1 MKVLVLLPFICAA
14 CQALLAAPAHA
25 QSTRTWVSGVGSD
38 SNSCSRTAPCA
49 TWAGAYA
56 NTLAGGEIDALD
68 AGGFGALT
76 ISKSITL
83 DGGGGQVASVL
94 VSGANGINVAAGAT
108 DVVVIRNVRFQGAL
122 GNGSNPGGAGINGI
136 SFTSGA
142 KLILDHVDINGF
154 NNNCIVM
161 ANTNA
166 AMLSVKD
173 STMENCT
180 AGAILIMP
188 SSVTANAYITNT
200 VMAYSRF
207 GLRVQDNGRATVS
220 QSDASNNMNN
230 GLIATSSSSPSEI
243 DITYSVVANNGA
255 NGIITSGANAL
266 IRFAN
271 TAIFAN
277 GQGINTSSG
286 GTITSFTPPTNVN
299 AGNATAGAPNGAAI
313 AQQ

>member
-1 MKVLVLLPFICAA
+1 MKVLVLLSFICAA
-14 CQALLAAPAHA
+14 SQALLAAPAHA
-25 QSTRTWVSGVGSD
+25 QSTRTWVSGVGND
-38 SNSCSRTAPCA
+38 ANPCTRTAPCQ
-49 TWAGAYA
+49 TWAGAFA
-56 NTLAGGEIDALD
+56 NTVAGGEIDVLD
-68 AGGFGALT
+68 PGGFGTLT
-76 ISKSITL
+76 INKSITL

-108 DVVVIRNVRFQGAL
+108 DVVIIRNVRFQGIL

-154 NNNCIVM
+154 NTNCIVM
-161 ANTNA
+161 ANTNIA
-166 AMLSVKD
+166 TLSVKD
-173 STMENCT
+173 STMENCA

-188 SSVTANAYITNT
+188 SGVTANAYITHT
-200 VMAYSRF
+200 VMSFSRF

-220 QSDASNNMNN
+220 QSDASNNVNN

-266 IRFAN
+266 IRFVN
-271 TAIFAN
+271 TAIFDN
-277 GQGINTSSG
+277 GQGINTSFG

-313 AQQ
+313 PQQ

>member
-1 MKVLVLLPFICAA
+1 MKVLVLLSFICAA

-25 QSTRTWVSGVGSD
+25 QSTRTWVSGVGND
-38 SNSCSRTAPCA
+38 ANPCSRTAPCA

-68 AGGFGALT
+68 AGGFGTLT
-76 ISKSITL
+76 VSKSITL

-108 DVVVIRNVRFQGAL
+108 DVVIIRNVHFQGGL
-122 GNGSNPGGAGINGI
+122 GNGSNPGSAGINGI

-166 AMLSVKD
+166 ATLSVKD
-173 STMENCT
+173 STMENCA
-180 AGAILIMP
+180 AGAILVMP
-188 SSVTANAYITNT
+188 SSVTANAFITNT
-200 VMAYSRF
+200 AMSYSRF

-220 QSDASNNMNN
+220 QSDASNNSNN
-230 GLIATSSSSPSEI
+230 GIIATSSSSPSEI
-243 DITYSVVANNGA
+243 DITYSVVANNGV

-271 TAIFAN
+271 TAIFGN
-277 GQGINTSSG
+277 GQGINTSFG
-286 GTITSFTPPTNVN
+286 GTITSFTPATNVN

-313 AQQ
+313 PQQ

>member
-1 MKVLVLLPFICAA
+1 MKLTIFP
-14 CQALLAAPAHA
+14 ALLCAVGMVLFAMPAAA
-25 QSTRTWVSGVGSD
+25 QTTRTWVSGVGAD
-38 SNSCSRTAPCA
+38 ANPCSRTAPCA

-56 NTLAGGEIDALD
+56 KTLAGGEIDALD
-68 AGGFGALT
+68 PGGFGTLT
-76 ISKSITL
+76 INKSITL

-108 DVVVIRNVRFQGAL
+108 DIVIIRNVRFQGAL
-122 GNGSNPGGAGINGI
+122 GNGSNPGSAGINGI
-136 SFTSGA
+136 SFTSGG

-161 ANTNA
+161 ANTSA

-173 STMENCT
+173 STMENCA
-180 AGAILIMP
+180 AGAILVMP
-188 SSVTANAYITNT
+188 SSTTASAYITNT

-220 QSDASNNMNN
+220 QSDASNNVNN

-271 TAIFAN
+271 TAIFDN
-277 GQGINTSSG
+277 GQGINTSFG
-286 GTITSFTPPTNVN
+286 GTVTSFTPPTSVN

-313 AQQ
+313 PQQ